1 MLFSP
6 INTLLFAFERT
17 GLSVDCN
24 VQEAMPVKLAL
35 AAEGGII
42 KLQSFYM
49 ETHKKEVNFL
59 NYYTPCRKIK
69 LLLEMTHSEYI
80 HNLDFFGGA
89 EAIFDEPIIF
99 DLVGNKFKMP

>member
-6 INTLLFAFERT
+6 INTLLFAYERT
-17 GLSVDCN
+17 GLAVDCSVN
-24 VQEAMPVKLAL
+24 DAMAVKLAL
-35 AAEGGII
+35 AAEGGVI

-49 ETHKKEVNFL
+49 ESYKKEVNFL

-69 LLLEMTHSEYI
+69 LLLEMTKSEYT
-80 HNLDFFGGA
+80 HNMSFFGGA

-99 DLVGNKFKMP
+99 ELEGNKFKMP